1 MMFLSGS
8 QYVGKILLYSSTNLS
23 ISLFKNYGNFQL
35 FTKLFGYSGHY
46 LFGNPDFKINKASS
60 VLHLYGV
67 TQNMVAEDWI
77 VVY

>member
-1 MMFLSGS
+1 MLAK
-8 QYVGKILLYSSTNLS
+8 YYYTPRRILGEV

-67 TQNMVAEDWI
+67 TQNMVAEDLI